1 MYIVNFFY
9 NGRREMMQAT
19 IEGWEAALRVLHAR
33 IAPRFQRAEPRR
45 RARRYVQALLSPVER
60 KNGWQIA
67 ERVGE
72 TTPDGMQ
79 RLLNSAQWDAEAVR
93 DDLRA
98 YVIEH
103 LGDPEAVLIV
113 DETGFLKQGT
123 KSVGVQRQYSG
134 TAGRIENCQIGVFL
148 AYATPRGCA
157 FLDRALYLPKEWAT
171 DAARREE
178 AGVPDEVTFA
188 TKPSLAQTML
198 ARALDA
204 AVPVAWV
211 TGDSV
216 YGNDRRLR
224 VWLEE
229 RQQPFVLAIRA
240 NEPLWQDG
248 PHYVPAEAIAAA
260 LPAERWQRLSA
271 GAGAKGPRWYDW
283 AWREVWRLQLTPEE
297 RVWGH
302 WLLIRRSIEDPTE
315 LAYYIV
321 FAPRDRTDLPSLVA
335 IAGTRWQIETGFE
348 AAKGECGLDEYEV
361 RRWAAWH
368 RHITLALLAHAF
380 LAVVRA
386 QAAQKGA
393 LALAS

>member
-1 MYIVNFFY
+1 MQETIV
-9 NGRREMMQAT
+9 
-19 IEGWEAALRVLHAR
+19 GWEAALRALHAR
-33 IAPRFQRAEPRR
+33 IAPRFQRAESRR
-45 RARRYVQALLSPVER
+45 RARGYLQALLSPVER

-67 ERVGE
+67 EQVGE
-72 TTPDGMQ
+72 DTPDGIQ
-79 RLLNSAQWDAEAVR
+79 RLLNAAAWDAEAVR

-103 LGDPEAVLIV
+103 LGHPGGVLIV
-113 DETGFLKQGT
+113 DETGFLKKGR

-148 AYATPRGCA
+148 AYATPHGCA

-171 DAARREE
+171 DAARRAE

-188 TKPSLAQTML
+188 TKPALARTML

-248 PHYVPAEAIAAA
+248 PHDVPADAIAAA

-271 GAGAKGPRWYDW
+271 GLGAKGPRWYDW

-297 RVWGH
+297 RAWGH
-302 WLLIRRSIEDPTE
+302 WLLIRRSIADPTE

-321 FAPRDRTDLPSLVA
+321 FAPRDRTDLPALVA
-335 IAGTRWQIETGFE
+335 VAGTRWQIEAGFE

-380 LAVVRA
+380 LAVLRV